1 MTTLLEPDS
10 ISTNDINSNN
20 MISNRYKKSRYSMPG
35 DWVEFSYY
43 DEGNHS
49 NTNQYEDINEVFTK
63 HYLWKT
69 PSSSTTTNTSTC
81 QEKITEQK
89 NRMDKTN
96 GNIQQSIIIKDDMD
110 GINKNI
116 NKEGKEEKADI
127 TPILKMNVD
136 EHSSRNKKKHKL
148 VELNCKVTL
157 ENDQDS
163 SHINMVQCNSKNDDH
178 DDEMKKNTNE
188 EKEETLEDHI
198 SNQLDQKLTHKENMD
213 SSEENTDKLDD
224 DFDVIEDINTGN
236 TIIESNNNIESDDG
250 WEIL

>member
-1 MTTLLEPDS
+1 
-10 ISTNDINSNN
+10 
-20 MISNRYKKSRYSMPG
+20 MPG

-43 DEGNHS
+43 DERNHN

-69 PSSSTTTNTSTC
+69 PSTTNANTSTC

-89 NRMDKTN
+89 NRVDN
-96 GNIQQSIIIKDDMD
+96 ADGNIKQTIIIKDDTD
-110 GINKNI
+110 GNNKNI
-116 NKEGKEEKADI
+116 SKEEKEDSAAI
-127 TPILKMNVD
+127 IKMNVD

-163 SHINMVQCNSKNDDH
+163 SHINMAQCNDKNDDH
-178 DDEMKKNTNE
+178 DNEMKKAANE
-188 EKEETLEDHI
+188 EKEEPLEDHI
-198 SNQLDQKLTHKENMD
+198 NNQLDQKLAHKENMD
-213 SSEENTDKLDD
+213 PSEENNDKLDD

-236 TIIESNNNIESDDG
+236 TIVESNNNIESDDG